1 MSEPK
6 PQPRLIHVRKPLV
19 RVEMNME
26 PVEPLDG
33 PVTRGPLIRVS
44 RPLKRV
50 TLTFAPAASVRLTLP
65 LVGGADGERTFEK
78 LAAIIRI
85 VNEMEAL
92 WNRAGVWVDGAR
104 SGVQGG
110 EVVIV
115 LVPNDTADAL
125 ATCKRIAHI
134 LFNASPGATVKVFA
148 AESEAPVYELAA

>member
-1 MSEPK
+1 MTDDT
-6 PQPRLIHVRKPLV
+6 QPRLIHVRNPLK
-19 RVEMNME
+19 RIRLTFQ

-33 PVTRGPLIRVS
+33 PITDGPLIRVS
-44 RPLKRV
+44 GPLKRIR
-50 TLTFAPAASVRLTLP
+50 LTFQPVASVRLTFPLP
-65 LVGGADGERTFEK
+65 VAGDGARVFDK
-78 LAAIIRI
+78 LNAIIGKL
-85 VNEMEAL
+85 NEIEAL
-92 WNRAGVWVDGAR
+92 DGRAGVWVDGAR

-115 LVPNDTADAL
+115 LVPNDPADAL

>member
-26 PVEPLDG
+26 PVEPFDG

-44 RPLKRV
+44 RPLKRI
-50 TLTFAPAASVRLTLP
+50 TLTFRPAATLRLTLP
-65 LVGGADGERTFEK
+65 LPAAGDGARVFDK
-78 LAAIIRI
+78 LNSIIRV
-85 VNEMEAL
+85 VNEMETI
-92 WNRAGVWVDGAR
+92 WDRAGVWVDGER
-104 SGVQGG
+104 SGVQNG

-115 LVPNDTADAL
+115 LAPNDPTDAL

-148 AESEAPVYELAA
+148 AESDAPVYELAA